1 MSSVKIVGW
10 FNRDILE
17 KNTLQTVWVSK
28 GQEFVENVAGTGS
41 ERMVGIWAVFDLQK
55 AVVTYSSRSHWNSF
69 GRRFLSYFHHMATT
83 EG

>member
-17 KNTLQTVWVSK
+17 KNTLQTAWLSK
-28 GQEFVENVAGTGS
+28 RQEFVENVTGTDS
-41 ERMVGIWAVFDLQK
+41 EWMVGTWAVFGLHK
-55 AVVTYSSRSHWNSF
+55 AVMTYNSRSHWNSF
-69 GRRFLSYFHHMATT
+69 GYRFLSYFHHVATM